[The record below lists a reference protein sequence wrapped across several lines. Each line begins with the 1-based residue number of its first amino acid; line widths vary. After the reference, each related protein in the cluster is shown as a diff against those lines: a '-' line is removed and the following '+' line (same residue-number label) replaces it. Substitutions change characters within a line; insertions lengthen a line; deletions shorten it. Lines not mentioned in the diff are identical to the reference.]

1 MENKKERFNEAYEY
15 LKSKGI
21 IHTKVEFAKK
31 IGADKSGVISALN
44 GKQKYLTN
52 KLLVRMNRAFNNIFD
67 EEWLLTGKG
76 DLIRNINIKGN
87 NSGIVQ
93 SGDNNK
99 ASVVSENN
107 NNMGG
112 LVGNLT
118 IQDPN
123 VKKIMEDG
131 KVEIHRD
138 TALQVEE
145 LQRVINAQDQ
155 RIKDFERIN
164 EQMVFVIKSKDEV
177 IDTYKKMIEI
187 LNNRISG
194 LKVE

>member
-1 MENKKERFNEAYEY
+1 MESTISQRLKVLIDQLNESVY
-15 LKSKGI
+15 G
-21 IHTKVEFAKK
+21 FAKAINVSQSSIATILKRDGGISSDIIKK
-31 IGADKSGVISALN
+31 IIISYPKISL
-44 GKQKYLTN
+44 
-52 KLLVRMNRAFNNIFD
+52 D
-67 EEWLLTGKG
+67 WLLTGE
-76 DLIRNINIKGN
+76 GN
-87 NSGIVQ
+87 MFKPELPTTVLSHNRQ
-93 SGDNNK
+93 SG
-99 ASVVSENN
+99 EN